1 MPGISEA
8 FGGFSG
14 AKGRWLMIAAVVTMG
29 GYFLKTSNLL
39 STNHSRPSSTESGRV
54 VSSNWRENSRK
65 KIEVEERGRTW
76 GDAAVRFGLSFGIA
90 MIAGSL
96 LRVFLKTMITLFV
109 IAAVVLFLLY
119 HQGLVEPFW
128 QDYPAA
134 AGDAKDWAVAH
145 KESVQQFLKG
155 YVPSAGAALIGFG
168 FGLRK

>member
-1 MPGISEA
+1 
-8 FGGFSG
+8 
-14 AKGRWLMIAAVVTMG
+14 MIAAVVTMG

-39 STNHSRPSSTESGRV
+39 STNHSRLSSTESRV